1 MTRKHCILTVTLLA
15 GLAGLPC
22 PAPASVVLHGT
33 RVIYPASQPGK
44 TLHLTNGDAHPN
56 LVQAWVA
63 RGEEDD
69 TDGATN
75 PTPNPAPFVVSPPI
89 FRMAAHADQMV
100 RLRLVGDDS
109 LPADRESVFYLN
121 FTQVPALPDDQQ
133 DANRLV
139 VLLQSRVKL
148 FYRPRGLP
156 AHDLSCASLRL
167 EHHGDAVQV
176 TNISAYH
183 VVVSRAEMVK
193 NDAAL
198 PLASA
203 QMLVPFAQTRWALP
217 AQSDTTAPSS
227 PVRLWLRNDYGA
239 DAAHTCPLA

>member
-1 MTRKHCILTVTLLA
+1 VT
-15 GLAGLPC
+15 
-22 PAPASVVLHGT
+22 
-33 RVIYPASQPGK
+33 
-44 TLHLTNGDAHPN
+44 
-56 LVQAWVA
+56 
-63 RGEEDD
+63 RGEENDAD
-69 TDGATN
+69 NAA
-75 PTPNPAPFVVSPPI
+75 NPAPFVVNPPI
-89 FRMAAHADQMV
+89 FRMTAHTDQMV
-100 RLRLVGDDS
+100 RLRLVGDES

-167 EHHGDAVQV
+167 VYDGDAVQV
-176 TNISAYH
+176 TNTSAYH
-183 VVVSRAEMVK
+183 VVVSRAEMLTG
-193 NDAAL
+193 DGTGDTAL
-198 PLASA
+198 PLARA
-203 QMLVPFAQTRWALP
+203 QMLAPFAQTRWQLA
-217 AQSDTTAPSS
+217 AQADTSVPSP